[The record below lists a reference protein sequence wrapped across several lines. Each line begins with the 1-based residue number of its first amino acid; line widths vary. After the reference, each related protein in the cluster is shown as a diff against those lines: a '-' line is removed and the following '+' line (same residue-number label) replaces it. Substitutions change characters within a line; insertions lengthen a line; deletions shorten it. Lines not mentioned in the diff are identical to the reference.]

1 MPNGTIQLVSPANL
15 KPHPL
20 LALTWEWAD
29 GDERFH
35 ALCHS
40 IGQRGMTYPILVDAH
55 QRILDGRHRWRAAK
69 AIGLAQVPVLLKGDA
84 DVAGVILEIAQRRHL
99 TKSQMAYLASHPE
112 LYGRALEEAAE
123 RKHKQIAQGLMV
135 GNGGKTTEAMACDFG
150 LSGRMLRQARE
161 LRGLFAAHPEA
172 RTLTDDEGNTERGVS
187 FQAFFEKRIFRED
200 RPYSLGGVLAGLKAT
215 LEMEKRGSHGGGR
228 PVGDP
233 PRQLML
239 FTEIFANESKRW
251 EYWQKF
257 SEEEKTEHRAALRA
271 QIAELSPDECNQRA
285 DYHAWLAGE
294 LRKGARA
301 ARE

>member
-1 MPNGTIQLVSPANL
+1 MSNDTIQLIATNDL
-15 KPHPL
+15 RCHPL
-20 LALTWEWAD
+20 LSLTWQWAD
-29 GDERFH
+29 GDERFR
-35 ALCHS
+35 ALCRS
-40 IGQRGMTYPILVDAH
+40 IASRGITYPILIDERR
-55 QRILDGRHRWRAAK
+55 QILDGRHRWRAAK
-69 AIGLAQVPVLLKGDA
+69 AIGLAEVPVLLKPESQ
-84 DVAGVILEIAQRRHL
+84 VASIILEIAQRRHL
-99 TKSQMAYLASHPE
+99 TKSQVAYLASHPD
-112 LYGRALEEAAE
+112 LCGRAVEEANE
-123 RKHKQIAQGLMV
+123 RRRIQIAPGAFPRA
-135 GNGGKTTEAMACDFG
+135 NGTTTDRLAGEFG
-150 LSGRMLRQARE
+150 LCGRVLRQALE

-215 LEMEKRGSHGGGR
+215 LEMEKRGSHRGGR

-233 PRQLML
+233 PRQLTL

-251 EYWQKF
+251 EYWQRF
-257 SEEEKTEHRAALRA
+257 SEDEKTEHRAALRA

-301 ARE
+301 ARD